1 MTISPGNK
9 VQAGILG
16 HSEINSG
23 GIVYRYRTDGGKDV
37 YVTPEMIIG
46 EKVNEYLSPENER
59 EQKEMERLYKSGK
72 ISELEAQNQTRSF
85 RVVIFFFLLQ
95 LLI

>member
-72 ISELEAQNQTRSF
+72 ISELEAPYSPPDVDRT
-85 RVVIFFFLLQ
+85 
-95 LLI
+95 